1 MAVPVY
7 KQKID
12 AFNYNFDIDYHNI
25 SNYDLS
31 SMLFCKNIL
40 EHESRCIINHVMR
53 NNDGDLVEVVVD
65 NKLYL
70 GCIENVKSDI
80 SILIKKELKI
90 DLDFIPKVNLIIPI
104 LKEQKMDL
112 ILQKACELGVSKI
125 TILPLKRCIVK
136 VDEKKIKSKLDR
148 WNRILKEASEQSF
161 RYNIPSV
168 EFVDSIKYLS
178 DLDGLKIVCSTKK
191 NLENVK
197 MVLKKNKKCD
207 TINVVIGPEGGLDD
221 AEEIMLNKL
230 GFISTT
236 LGNRIMR
243 VESVPLFMMS
253 IINYEYLSVN

>member
-1 MAVPVY
+1 MQRYFGVSKDDKY
-7 KQKID
+7 LYLEKG
-12 AFNYNFDIDYHNI
+12 DYHHI
-25 SNYDLS
+25 
-31 SMLFCKNIL
+31 KN
-40 EHESRCIINHVMR
+40 VMR
-53 NNDGDLVEVVVD
+53 NSDGDLVEVVVD

-80 SILIKKELKI
+80 NILIKKELEI
-90 DLDFIPKVNLIIPI
+90 ESDFIPKVNLIIPI

-112 ILQKACELGVSKI
+112 ILQKACEFGVSKI

-136 VDEKKIKSKLDR
+136 ADEKKIKSKLDR

-221 AEEIMLNKL
+221 AEEIMLNDL

-253 IINYEYLSVN
+253 IINYEYLSV

>member
-1 MAVPVY
+1 MQRYFGVSKDDKY
-7 KQKID
+7 LYLEKG
-12 AFNYNFDIDYHNI
+12 DYHHI
-25 SNYDLS
+25 
-31 SMLFCKNIL
+31 KN
-40 EHESRCIINHVMR
+40 VMR
-53 NNDGDLVEVVVD
+53 NSDGDLVEVVVD

-80 SILIKKELKI
+80 NILIKKELEI
-90 DLDFIPKVNLIIPI
+90 ESDFIPKVNLIIPI

-112 ILQKACELGVSKI
+112 ILQKACEFGVSKI
-125 TILPLKRCIVK
+125 IILPLKRCIVK

-221 AEEIMLNKL
+221 AEEIMLNDL